1 MKSGLTAAASLAFLS
16 ACTSPQD
23 AAPTPSAQEAS
34 AREETL
40 WVNAQL
46 KPCMGVAPRQCLEV
60 RRSPD
65 GPWEL
70 FYANIEGFDFV
81 PGQRYELR
89 VRVERLKNVPAD
101 ASSLR
106 YSLIEAR
113 KLAQ

>member
-1 MKSGLTAAASLAFLS
+1 MKFGLAAAASLALLS
-16 ACTSPQD
+16 ACAGPQG
-23 AAPTPSAQEAS
+23 AGPAPAQEAS
-34 AREETL
+34 TREETL

-70 FYANIEGFDFV
+70 FYAKIEGFDFV

-89 VRVERLKNVPAD
+89 VRVDRLKNVPAD

-106 YSLIEAR
+106 YTLIEAR